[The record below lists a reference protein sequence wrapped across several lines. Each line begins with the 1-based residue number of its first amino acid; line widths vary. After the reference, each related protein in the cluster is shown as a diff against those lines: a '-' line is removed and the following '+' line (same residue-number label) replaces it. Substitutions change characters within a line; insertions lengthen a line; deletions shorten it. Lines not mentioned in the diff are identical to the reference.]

1 MILEVLDA
9 RDPLGSRCQEMEDLI
24 ISSSTSKRLVLVLN
38 KIGNVSSTVKIR
50 KLQWKNNGF
59 TIIKII
65 DISSSKSKMF
75 LENIYYLIF
84 VYTICLDLCFEK
96 PKGQKFSVSCIR
108 LLSSIRYMHKIYH
121 LEKK

>member
-75 LENIYYLIF
+75 LEKSTILYLSILF
-84 VYTICLDLCFEK
+84 AWTC
-96 PKGQKFSVSCIR
+96 VSKNQR
-108 LLSSIRYMHKIYH
+108 DTNLV
-121 LEKK
+121 